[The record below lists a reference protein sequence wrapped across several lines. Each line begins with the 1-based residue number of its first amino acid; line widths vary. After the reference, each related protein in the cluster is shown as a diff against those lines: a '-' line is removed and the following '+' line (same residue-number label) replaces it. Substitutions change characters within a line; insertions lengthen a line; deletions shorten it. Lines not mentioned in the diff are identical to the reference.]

1 MNKIVA
7 YITATLL
14 TLSIAS
20 TAMAGPSM
28 YSDYIML
35 KEGITTQQCV
45 NRGIELLNEIKF
57 TQISTK
63 QGDDMIFAE
72 NSEYTVHMRCLPLT
86 KGGVVFLL
94 IAGPESSIAAQA
106 GQIIKKN
113 F

>member
-7 YITATLL
+7 YISATLL

-20 TAMAGPSM
+20 TAIAGPSM

-35 KEGITTQQCV
+35 KDGVTAQQCV
-45 NRGIELLNEIKF
+45 DRGLEVLNEIKF

-94 IAGPESSIAAQA
+94 IAGPESTVAAQA
-106 GQIIKKN
+106 GQVIKKR